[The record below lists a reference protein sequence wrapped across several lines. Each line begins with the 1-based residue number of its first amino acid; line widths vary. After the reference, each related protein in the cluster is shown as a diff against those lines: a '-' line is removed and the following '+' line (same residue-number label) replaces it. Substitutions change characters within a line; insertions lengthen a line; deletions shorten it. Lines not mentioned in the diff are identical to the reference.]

1 MLIFTNLKNIF
12 KFFIINKSLSYFFI
26 GFKKWEEAINFKIV
40 GDWSMWDRKILRKI
54 KKQVK
59 QILALEKIMKELT
72 DEQLKAK
79 TEEFR
84 NRLINGETLD
94 DILVEAFAVARE
106 ASRRVSGLHP
116 YPVQL
121 IGGIVLHNGDAAEMR
136 TGEGKTLTAVMP
148 IYLNALSGKGVHIIT
163 VNEYL
168 AKRDAELNQPI
179 FDFLDISVGV
189 NLRDYTPNFKR
200 EAYNKDVTYTTNSEL
215 GFDYL
220 RDNMVRSFSEKVQR
234 ELNFAIIDE
243 SDSVLIDEARTPL
256 IISGGSKNRT
266 PLYQATD
273 SFAKSLLPKDY
284 KIDWESKQI
293 ALTTTGVTK
302 AQSFFNIKNL
312 FDIESSELFH
322 HVQNALRANYV
333 FKLDVEYVVK
343 DGEIVLVDQFTGRL
357 MAGRVYSD
365 GLHQAIQAK
374 EKVEIQQE
382 TTTVATI
389 TYQNFFRLYNK
400 LSGMTGTAKTEEEEF
415 VKIYNMRV
423 ICIPTNKPIIRT
435 DKPDYVF
442 ATLNAKFKALLNE
455 VKERNAKGQPIL
467 IGTANVDVS
476 ERISNMLRLEG
487 INHEILNAK
496 NHAREAEIIAK
507 AGEKYAVTL
516 ATNMAG
522 RGTDIKLMPGV
533 EALGGLAV
541 LGTERNEAR
550 RIDNQLRGRA
560 GRQGDRGFSRF
571 YVSIEDD
578 LILRFGGEKLKKIF
592 ASLGEDFI
600 KSKMLTKSIT
610 RAQQKIEGL
619 NFDARKNLLDYDNVI
634 AQHREAMYS
643 QRDKILTA
651 NDGVLDILKTMHRT
665 VARDLLKIFTKTQG
679 REQYIDYQALV
690 LGTQKKIVKEG
701 TLEPELL
708 KRMNVE
714 EVIDL
719 ISEKS
724 YQFYLEKRERLNDVI
739 IKQIEYATL
748 LQVFDKYWTDHIDAL
763 SKLRAGIHLR
773 GYAQLNPLQAYIE
786 EASKL
791 FNLMTIN
798 IAHQV
803 LIMLHSIDP
812 DQIQIRSEEKILDTV
827 LASNPETKTKL
838 G

>member
-1 MLIFTNLKNIF
+1 
-12 KFFIINKSLSYFFI
+12 
-26 GFKKWEEAINFKIV
+26 
-40 GDWSMWDRKILRKI
+40 MWDRKILRKI
-54 KKQVK
+54 NKQVK
-59 QILALEKIMKELT
+59 AILALEKTMRELT
-72 DEQLKAK
+72 DEQLAAK

-84 NRLINGETLD
+84 QRLANGATLD

-106 ASRRVSGLHP
+106 ASKRVTGLHP

-121 IGGIVLHNGDAAEMR
+121 IGGIVLHNGDVAEMR

-168 AKRDAELNQPI
+168 AQRDAELNKPI
-179 FDFLDISVGV
+179 FDFLGISVGV
-189 NLRDYTPNFKR
+189 NLRDYTPVFKR
-200 EAYNKDVTYTTNSEL
+200 QAYAQDVTYTTNAEL

-220 RDNMVRSFSEKVQR
+220 RDNMVRSFQEKVQR
-234 ELNFAIIDE
+234 GMNFAIIDE
-243 SDSVLIDEARTPL
+243 ADSVLIDEARTPL

-266 PLYQATD
+266 PLYQASD
-273 SFAKSLLPKDY
+273 AFAKSLVPDDY

-293 ALTTTGVTK
+293 ALTVTGVRK
-302 AQSFFNIKNL
+302 AQGYFNLKNL
-312 FDIESSELFH
+312 FNIENSELFH
-322 HVQNALRANYV
+322 HIQNALRANYV

-374 EKVEIQQE
+374 EKVTIQQE

-423 ICIPTNKPIIRT
+423 ICIPTNKPIIRQ
-435 DKPDYVF
+435 DMPDYVF
-442 ATLNAKFKALLNE
+442 ATLNAKFKALIAE

-487 INHEILNAK
+487 ISHEILNAK

-507 AGEKYAVTL
+507 AGEFHAVTL

-522 RGTDIKLMPGV
+522 RGTDIKLVPGV
-533 EALGGLAV
+533 EKIGGLAV

-550 RIDNQLRGRA
+550 RIDNQLRGRS
-560 GRQGDRGFSRF
+560 GRQGDPGYSRF

-578 LILRFGGEKLKKIF
+578 LIMRFGGEKLKKIF
-592 ASLGEDFI
+592 TSLGEDFI
-600 KSKMLTKSIT
+600 KSKMLTRSIT

-651 NDGVLDILKTMHRT
+651 EGVLDILKTMHRT
-665 VARDLLKIFTKTQG
+665 VARDLLKIFTKIQG
-679 REQYIDYQALV
+679 REQFIDYEALAR
-690 LGTQKKIVKEG
+690 GTQNKILKSG
-701 TLEPELL
+701 TLEPEIL
-708 KRMNVE
+708 KKMLPE

-724 YQFYLEKRERLNDVI
+724 FEFYLEKRGKLNEVI

-748 LQVFDKYWTDHIDAL
+748 LQVFDKYWTDHIDGL

-812 DQIQIRSEEKILDTV
+812 DQMQVRSEEKILDTV

>member
-1 MLIFTNLKNIF
+1 
-12 KFFIINKSLSYFFI
+12 
-26 GFKKWEEAINFKIV
+26 
-40 GDWSMWDRKILRKI
+40 MWDSRILRKI
-54 KKQVK
+54 RKQVK
-59 QILALEKIMKELT
+59 EIIALESEMKQLSDPQLT
-72 DEQLKAK
+72 SK

-84 NRLINGETLD
+84 KRLTNGETLD

-106 ASRRVSGLHP
+106 TSRRVTGLFP

-121 IGGIVLHNGDAAEMR
+121 IGGIVLHNGDVAEMK

-179 FDFLDISVGV
+179 FDFLGITIGV
-189 NLRDYTPNFKR
+189 NLRDYPPHLKR
-200 EAYNKDVTYTTNSEL
+200 EAYSKDITYTTNAEL

-220 RDNMVRSFSEKVQR
+220 RDNMVRSFTDKVQR
-234 ELNFAIIDE
+234 PLNFAIIDE
-243 SDSVLIDEARTPL
+243 ADSVLIDEARTPL

-273 SFAKSLLPKDY
+273 AFAKSLVSDDY

-293 ALTTTGVTK
+293 ALTASGVRK
-302 AQSFFNIKNL
+302 AQSYFKLKNL
-312 FDIESSELFH
+312 FDIENSELFH
-322 HVQNALRANYV
+322 HISNALRANYI
-333 FKLDVEYVVK
+333 FKLDVEYVIR

-374 EKVEIQQE
+374 EKVNIQQE

-423 ICIPTNKPIIRT
+423 ISIPTNKPIIRD

-442 ATLNAKFKALLNE
+442 ATLNAKFKALLKE

-507 AGEKYAVTL
+507 AGELHSVTL

-522 RGTDIKLMPGV
+522 RGTDIKLADGV
-533 EALGGLAV
+533 KELGGLAV
-541 LGTERNEAR
+541 LGTDRNEAR
-550 RIDNQLRGRA
+550 RIDNQLRGRS
-560 GRQGDRGFSRF
+560 GRQGDPGFSRF
-571 YVSIEDD
+571 YISIEDE
-578 LILRFGGEKLKKIF
+578 LIMRFGGERLKKAF
-592 ASLGEDFI
+592 ASLGDDYI
-600 KSKMLTKSIT
+600 RSKMLTRAIT

-634 AQHREAMYS
+634 AQHREAMYR
-643 QRDKILTA
+643 QRDKILQA
-651 NDGVLDILKTMHRT
+651 ENVLAILETMHRT
-665 VARDLLKIFTKTQG
+665 VIRDLLRIFTKIQG
-679 REQYIDYQALV
+679 REQYIDYPDLIKGIENKI
-690 LGTQKKIVKEG
+690 LKPETLKIEILKKM
-701 TLEPELL
+701 EPE
-708 KRMNVE
+708 M
-714 EVIDL
+714 VIDL
-719 ISEKS
+719 ISKTA
-724 YQFYLEKRERLNDVI
+724 YDFYLEKRTNLNETI
-739 IKQIEYATL
+739 IEQIEYSTL
-748 LQVFDKYWTDHIDAL
+748 LQVFDKYWTEHIDGL

-791 FNLMTIN
+791 FDRMTIN

-803 LIMLHSIDP
+803 ILMLHAIDP
-812 DQIQIRSEEKILDTV
+812 NQMQVRGEKEILDTI
-827 LASNPETKTKL
+827 LAANPETKTKI

>member
-1 MLIFTNLKNIF
+1 
-12 KFFIINKSLSYFFI
+12 
-26 GFKKWEEAINFKIV
+26 
-40 GDWSMWDRKILRKI
+40 MWDHKILRKI

-59 QILALEKIMKELT
+59 AILALESSMKALT
-72 DEQLKAK
+72 DEQLAAK
-79 TEEFR
+79 TKEFR
-84 NRLINGETLD
+84 LRLAKGETLD
-94 DILVEAFAVARE
+94 GILVEAFAVARE
-106 ASRRVSGLHP
+106 ASRRLTGLHP

-121 IGGIVLHNGDAAEMR
+121 IGGIVLHNGDVAEMR

-168 AKRDAELNQPI
+168 AQRDAELNKPI
-179 FDFLDISVGV
+179 LNFLGITVGV
-189 NLRDYTPNFKR
+189 SLRDHTPIFKR
-200 EAYNKDVTYTTNSEL
+200 EAYLQDVTYTTNSEL

-220 RDNMVRSFSEKVQR
+220 RDNMVRSFTEKVQR
-234 ELNFAIIDE
+234 GLNFAIIDE
-243 SDSVLIDEARTPL
+243 ADSVLIDEARTPL

-266 PLYQATD
+266 PLYQAGD
-273 SFAKSLLPKDY
+273 AFAKTLVPEDY

-293 ALTTTGVTK
+293 ALTVTGVRK
-302 AQSFFNIKNL
+302 AQGYFNLKNL
-312 FDIESSELFH
+312 FDIENSELFH
-322 HVQNALRANYV
+322 HIQNALRANYI

-374 EKVEIQQE
+374 EKVTIQQE

-415 VKIYNMRV
+415 TKIYNMRV
-423 ICIPTNKPIIRT
+423 ICIPTNKAIIRQ
-435 DKPDYVF
+435 DMPDHVF
-442 ATLNAKFKALLNE
+442 ATLNAKFKALIAE

-507 AGEKYAVTL
+507 AGELGAVTL

-522 RGTDIKLMPGV
+522 RGTDIKLAPGV
-533 EALGGLAV
+533 EAIGGLAV

-571 YVSIEDD
+571 YVSIEDE
-578 LILRFGGEKLKKIF
+578 LIMRFGGEKLKKIF

-600 KSKMLTKSIT
+600 KSKMLTRSIT

-634 AQHREAMYS
+634 AQHREAMYA
-643 QRDKILTA
+643 QRDKILTS
-651 NDGVLDILKTMHRT
+651 DGVLDILKTMHRT
-665 VARDLLKIFTKTQG
+665 VARDLLKIFSKIQG
-679 REQYIDYQALV
+679 REQFIDYPALV
-690 LGTQKKIVKEG
+690 LGTQNKILKAG
-701 TLEPELL
+701 TLDAEALKKMLPED
-708 KRMNVE
+708 
-714 EVIDL
+714 VITL
-719 ISEKS
+719 ISYEAYK
-724 YQFYLEKRERLNDVI
+724 FYSEKREKLNEVI

-748 LQVFDKYWTDHIDAL
+748 LQVFDQYWTNHIDAL

-812 DQIQIRSEEKILDTV
+812 DQMQVRSEQKILDTV
-827 LASNPETKTKL
+827 LASNPETKTKI

>member
-1 MLIFTNLKNIF
+1 
-12 KFFIINKSLSYFFI
+12 
-26 GFKKWEEAINFKIV
+26 
-40 GDWSMWDRKILRKI
+40 MWDRKILQKI

-59 QILALEKIMKELT
+59 EIIGLEPSMKELT
-72 DEQLKAK
+72 DTQLAAK
-79 TEEFR
+79 TKEFR
-84 NRLINGETLD
+84 SRLINGETLEE
-94 DILVEAFAVARE
+94 ILVEAFAVARE
-106 ASRRVSGLHP
+106 VSRRVTGLHP

-121 IGGIVLHNGDAAEMR
+121 IGGLVLHNGDIAEMR

-148 IYLNALSGKGVHIIT
+148 IYLNALTNKGVHIIT

-168 AKRDAELNQPI
+168 AQRDADLNKPI
-179 FDFLDISVGV
+179 FDFLGITIGV
-189 NLRDYTPNFKR
+189 NLRDYPPNLKR
-200 EAYNKDVTYTTNSEL
+200 EAYAKDVTYTTNAEL

-220 RDNMVRSFSEKVQR
+220 RDNMVHSFQDKVQR
-234 ELNFAIIDE
+234 GLNFAIIDE
-243 SDSVLIDEARTPL
+243 ADSVLIDEARTPL

-273 SFAKSLLPKDY
+273 AFAKSLKPEDY

-293 ALTTTGVTK
+293 ALTPTGVRK
-302 AQSFFNIKNL
+302 AQSYFNLKNL
-312 FDIESSELFH
+312 FDIENSELFH
-322 HVQNALRANYV
+322 HIQNALRANYV

-374 EKVEIQQE
+374 EKVTIQQE

-389 TYQNFFRLYNK
+389 TYQNFFRLYSK

-423 ICIPTNKPIIRT
+423 ICIPTNKPIIRD
-435 DKPDYVF
+435 DKSDYVF
-442 ATLNAKFKALLNE
+442 ATLNAKFKALIKD
-455 VKERNAKGQPIL
+455 VKERNTKGQPIL

-487 INHEILNAK
+487 IKHEILNAK

-507 AGEKYAVTL
+507 AGEFYAVTL

-522 RGTDIKLMPGV
+522 RGTDIKLAPGI
-533 EALGGLAV
+533 EKLGGLAV

-550 RIDNQLRGRA
+550 RIDNQLRGRS
-560 GRQGDRGFSRF
+560 GRQGDPGFSCF

-578 LILRFGGEKLKKIF
+578 LIMRFGGEKLKRIF

-600 KSKMLTKSIT
+600 KSKMLTRSIT

-651 NDGVLDILKTMHRT
+651 DSVLDILKTMHRT
-665 VARDLLKIFTKTQG
+665 VARDLLKIFTKIQG
-679 REQYIDYQALV
+679 REQYIDYQTLIK
-690 LGTQKKIVKEG
+690 GTQNKILKPDSLNDED
-701 TLEPELL
+701 L
-708 KRMNVE
+708 KRMLPE
-714 EVIDL
+714 EVINL
-719 ISEKS
+719 ISAQS
-724 YQFYLEKRERLNDVI
+724 YQFYLEKRAKLNEII
-739 IKQIEYATL
+739 IKQIEYSTL
-748 LQVFDKYWTDHIDAL
+748 LQVFDRYWTDHIDAL

-803 LIMLHSIDP
+803 LVMLHSIDP
-812 DQIQIRSEEKILDTV
+812 DQIQIRSEAKILDTI
-827 LASNPETKTKL
+827 LSSNPETKTKL

>member
-1 MLIFTNLKNIF
+1 
-12 KFFIINKSLSYFFI
+12 
-26 GFKKWEEAINFKIV
+26 
-40 GDWSMWDRKILRKI
+40 MWDRKILRKI
-54 KKQVK
+54 RKQVK
-59 QILALEKIMKELT
+59 AILALEKTMQELT
-72 DEQLKAK
+72 DEQLAAK

-84 NRLINGETLD
+84 QRLTNGETLD

-106 ASRRVSGLHP
+106 ASRRVIGLHP

-121 IGGIVLHNGDAAEMR
+121 IGGIVLHNGDVAEMR

-168 AKRDAELNQPI
+168 AQRDAELNKPI
-179 FDFLDISVGV
+179 FDFLGISIGV
-189 NLRDYTPNFKR
+189 NLRDYTPQFKR
-200 EAYNKDVTYTTNSEL
+200 EAYAKDVTYTTNAEL

-220 RDNMVRSFSEKVQR
+220 RDNMVRSFKDKVQR
-234 ELNFAIIDE
+234 GLNFSIVDE
-243 SDSVLIDEARTPL
+243 ADSVMIDEARTPL

-266 PLYQATD
+266 PLYQASD
-273 SFAKSLLPKDY
+273 AFSKSLVPEDY

-293 ALTTTGVTK
+293 ALTVTGVRK
-302 AQSFFNIKNL
+302 AQAYFNLKNL
-312 FDIESSELFH
+312 FDIENSELFH
-322 HVQNALRANYV
+322 HIQNALRANYV

-374 EKVEIQQE
+374 EKVNIQQE

-423 ICIPTNKPIIRT
+423 ICIPTNKSIIRE
-435 DKPDYVF
+435 DMPDYVF
-442 ATLNAKFKALLNE
+442 ATLNAKFKALINE
-455 VKERNAKGQPIL
+455 VKERNDKGQPIL

-487 INHEILNAK
+487 IRHEILNAK
-496 NHAREAEIIAK
+496 NHAREAEIISK
-507 AGEKYAVTL
+507 AGEFHAVTL

-522 RGTDIKLMPGV
+522 RGTDIKLAPGV
-533 EALGGLAV
+533 NEIGGLAV

-560 GRQGDRGFSRF
+560 GRQGDPGFSRF

-578 LILRFGGEKLKKIF
+578 LIMRFGGEKLKKIF
-592 ASLGEDFI
+592 ASLGDDFI
-600 KSKMLTKSIT
+600 KSKMLTRSIT

-634 AQHREAMYS
+634 AQHREAMYA
-643 QRDKILTA
+643 QRDKILTSES
-651 NDGVLDILKTMHRT
+651 VLDILKTMHRT
-665 VARDLLKIFTKTQG
+665 VARDLLKIFSKVQG

-690 LGTQKKIVKEG
+690 TGTQNKLLKQG
-701 TLEPELL
+701 TLEPEVL
-708 KRMNVE
+708 KKMLPE

-719 ISEKS
+719 ISEKAFE
-724 YQFYLEKRERLNDVI
+724 FYLEKRARLNEVI
-739 IKQIEYATL
+739 INQIEYATL
-748 LQVFDKYWTDHIDAL
+748 LQVFDRFWTEHIDGL

-791 FNLMTIN
+791 FSLMTIN

-812 DQIQIRSEEKILDTV
+812 DQIQVRSEEKILDTV
-827 LASNPETKTKL
+827 LASNPETKTKI

>member
-1 MLIFTNLKNIF
+1 
-12 KFFIINKSLSYFFI
+12 
-26 GFKKWEEAINFKIV
+26 
-40 GDWSMWDRKILRKI
+40 MWDSKILRKI
-54 KKQVK
+54 RKQVK
-59 QILALEKIMKELT
+59 EIIALESEMKHLSDSQLT
-72 DEQLKAK
+72 AK

-84 NRLINGETLD
+84 QRLMKDETLD

-106 ASRRVSGLHP
+106 ASRRVTGLHP

-121 IGGIVLHNGDAAEMR
+121 IGGIVLHNGDVAEMK

-168 AKRDAELNQPI
+168 AQRDAESNQPI
-179 FDFLDISVGV
+179 FDFLGITIGV
-189 NLRDYTPNFKR
+189 NLREYTPYLKR
-200 EAYNKDVTYTTNSEL
+200 EAYNKDITYTTNAEL

-220 RDNMVRSFSEKVQR
+220 RDNMVRSFADKVQR
-234 ELNFAIIDE
+234 PLNFAIIDE
-243 SDSVLIDEARTPL
+243 ADSVLIDEARTPL
-256 IISGGSKNRT
+256 IISGGAKNRT

-273 SFAKSLLPKDY
+273 AFAKSLVPNDY

-293 ALTTTGVTK
+293 ALTASGVRK
-302 AQSFFNIKNL
+302 AQNYFKLKNL
-312 FDIESSELFH
+312 FDIENSELFH
-322 HVQNALRANYV
+322 HISNALRANYI
-333 FKLDVEYVVK
+333 FKLDVEYVVR

-374 EKVEIQQE
+374 EKVNIQQE

-423 ICIPTNKPIIRT
+423 ISIPTNKPIIRE
-435 DKPDYVF
+435 DKPDFVF
-442 ATLNAKFKALLNE
+442 ATLNAKFKSLLKE

-487 INHEILNAK
+487 IRHEILNAK

-507 AGEKYAVTL
+507 AGELHAVTL

-522 RGTDIKLMPGV
+522 RGTDIKLAKGV
-533 EALGGLAV
+533 RELGGLAV

-560 GRQGDRGFSRF
+560 GRQGDPGFSRF
-571 YVSIEDD
+571 YVSIEDE
-578 LILRFGGEKLKKIF
+578 LIMRFGGEKLKRAF
-592 ASLGEDFI
+592 ASLGEDYI
-600 KSKMLTKSIT
+600 KSKMLTRAIT

-634 AQHREAMYS
+634 AQHREAMYR
-643 QRDKILTA
+643 QRDKILQST
-651 NDGVLDILKTMHRT
+651 NVLPILETMHKT
-665 VARDLLKIFTKTQG
+665 VARDLLRIFTKIQG
-679 REQYIDYQALV
+679 REQYIDYQDLIKAIEN
-690 LGTQKKIVKEG
+690 KILKPE
-701 TLEPELL
+701 TLEL
-708 KRMNVE
+708 KVLKKME
-714 EVIDL
+714 SEAVIHL
-719 ISEKS
+719 ISAKS
-724 YQFYLEKRERLNDVI
+724 YEFYLEKRANLNEVI
-739 IKQIEYATL
+739 AEQIEYSTL
-748 LQVFDKYWTDHIDAL
+748 LQVFDKYWTEHIDAL

-786 EASKL
+786 EASKM
-791 FNLMTIN
+791 FNRMTIN

-803 LIMLHSIDP
+803 IIMLHSIDP
-812 DQIQIRSEEKILDTV
+812 NQMQVRGEREILDTI
-827 LASNPETKTKL
+827 LAANPETKTKI

>member
-1 MLIFTNLKNIF
+1 
-12 KFFIINKSLSYFFI
+12 
-26 GFKKWEEAINFKIV
+26 
-40 GDWSMWDRKILRKI
+40 MWDRKILQRI
-54 KKQVK
+54 RKQVK
-59 QILALEKIMKELT
+59 QILALEQSMKELA
-72 DEQLKAK
+72 DAQLSEK
-79 TEEFR
+79 TQEFR
-84 NRLINGETLD
+84 TRLANGETLD
-94 DILVEAFAVARE
+94 DILVEAFAVVRE
-106 ASRRVSGLHP
+106 ASRRITGLHP

-121 IGGIVLHNGDAAEMR
+121 IGGLVLHNGDVAEMR

-148 IYLNALSGKGVHIIT
+148 IYLNALSGKGVHVIT

-168 AKRDAELNQPI
+168 AQRDAELNRPI
-179 FDFLDISVGV
+179 LDFLGISVGV
-189 NLRDYTPNFKR
+189 NLRDYTPIFKR
-200 EAYNKDVTYTTNSEL
+200 EAYSKDVTYTTNAEL

-220 RDNMVRSFSEKVQR
+220 RDNMVRSFQEKVQR

-243 SDSVLIDEARTPL
+243 ADSVLIDEARTPL

-266 PLYQATD
+266 PLYQASDAFSKT
-273 SFAKSLLPKDY
+273 LIPEDY

-293 ALTTTGVTK
+293 ALTVTGVRK
-302 AQSFFNIKNL
+302 AQSYFNLKNL
-312 FDIESSELFH
+312 FAIEHSELFH
-322 HVQNALRANYV
+322 HIQNALRANYV

-423 ICIPTNKPIIRT
+423 IRIPTNKPIIRE
-435 DKPDYVF
+435 DYPDYVF

-455 VKERNAKGQPIL
+455 VKERHEKGQPIL

-487 INHEILNAK
+487 IEHEILNAK

-507 AGEKYAVTL
+507 AGQFKAITL

-522 RGTDIKLMPGV
+522 RGTDIKLASGV
-533 EALGGLAV
+533 EKIGGLAV

-550 RIDNQLRGRA
+550 RIDNQLRGRS
-560 GRQGDRGFSRF
+560 GRQGDPGFSRF

-578 LILRFGGEKLKKIF
+578 LIMRFGGEKLKKIF
-592 ASLGEDFI
+592 ASLGDDFI
-600 KSKMLTKSIT
+600 KSKMLTRSIT

-619 NFDARKNLLDYDNVI
+619 NFDARKNILDYDNVI

-643 QRDKILTA
+643 QRDKILTS
-651 NDGVLDILKTMHRT
+651 DGVLDILKTMHRT
-665 VARDLLKIFTKTQG
+665 VARDLLKIFTKIQG

-690 LGTQKKIVKEG
+690 IGTQKKILKEND
-701 TLEPELL
+701 LDPEVL
-708 KRMNVE
+708 KKMVPE
-714 EVIDL
+714 DVINL
-719 ISEKS
+719 ISEQS
-724 YQFYLEKRERLNDVI
+724 YNYYLEKRAKLNDII

-791 FNLMTIN
+791 FNYMTIN

-812 DQIQIRSEEKILDTV
+812 DQIQIRNEETILDSV

>member
-1 MLIFTNLKNIF
+1 
-12 KFFIINKSLSYFFI
+12 
-26 GFKKWEEAINFKIV
+26 
-40 GDWSMWDRKILRKI
+40 MWDSKILRKI
-54 KKQVK
+54 RKQVK
-59 QILALEKIMKELT
+59 EIIALESEMKHLSDSQLT
-72 DEQLKAK
+72 AK

-84 NRLINGETLD
+84 QRLMKDETLD

-106 ASRRVSGLHP
+106 ASRRVTGLHP

-121 IGGIVLHNGDAAEMR
+121 IGGIVLHNGDVAEMK

-168 AKRDAELNQPI
+168 AQRDAESNQPI
-179 FDFLDISVGV
+179 FDFLGITIGV
-189 NLRDYTPNFKR
+189 NLREYTPYLKR
-200 EAYNKDVTYTTNSEL
+200 EAYNKDITYTTNAEL

-220 RDNMVRSFSEKVQR
+220 RDNMVRSFADKVQR
-234 ELNFAIIDE
+234 PLNFAIIDE
-243 SDSVLIDEARTPL
+243 ADSVLIDEARTPL
-256 IISGGSKNRT
+256 IISGGAKNRT

-273 SFAKSLLPKDY
+273 AFAKSLVPNDY

-293 ALTTTGVTK
+293 ALTASGVRK
-302 AQSFFNIKNL
+302 AQNYFKLKNL
-312 FDIESSELFH
+312 FDIENSELFH
-322 HVQNALRANYV
+322 HISNALRANYI
-333 FKLDVEYVVK
+333 FKLDVEYVVR

-374 EKVEIQQE
+374 EKVNIQQE

-423 ICIPTNKPIIRT
+423 ISIPTNKPIIRE
-435 DKPDYVF
+435 DKPDFVF
-442 ATLNAKFKALLNE
+442 ATLNAKFKSLLKE

-487 INHEILNAK
+487 IRHEILNAK

-507 AGEKYAVTL
+507 AGELHAVTL

-522 RGTDIKLMPGV
+522 RGTDIKLAKGV
-533 EALGGLAV
+533 RELGGLAV

-560 GRQGDRGFSRF
+560 GRQGDPGFSRF
-571 YVSIEDD
+571 YVSIEDE
-578 LILRFGGEKLKKIF
+578 LIMRFGGEKLKRAF
-592 ASLGEDFI
+592 ASLGEDYI
-600 KSKMLTKSIT
+600 KSKMLTRAIT

-634 AQHREAMYS
+634 AQHREAMYR
-643 QRDKILTA
+643 QRDKILQST
-651 NDGVLDILKTMHRT
+651 NVLPILETMHKT
-665 VARDLLKIFTKTQG
+665 VARDLLRIFTKIQG
-679 REQYIDYQALV
+679 REQYIDYQDLIKAIEN
-690 LGTQKKIVKEG
+690 KILKPE
-701 TLEPELL
+701 TLEL
-708 KRMNVE
+708 KVLKKME
-714 EVIDL
+714 SEAVINL
-719 ISEKS
+719 ISAKS
-724 YQFYLEKRERLNDVI
+724 YEFYLEKRANLNEVI
-739 IKQIEYATL
+739 AEQIEYSTL
-748 LQVFDKYWTDHIDAL
+748 LQVFDKYWTEHIDAL

-786 EASKL
+786 EASKM
-791 FNLMTIN
+791 FNRMTIN

-803 LIMLHSIDP
+803 IIMLHSIDP
-812 DQIQIRSEEKILDTV
+812 NQMQVRGEREILDTI
-827 LASNPETKTKL
+827 LAANPETKTKI

>member
-1 MLIFTNLKNIF
+1 
-12 KFFIINKSLSYFFI
+12 
-26 GFKKWEEAINFKIV
+26 
-40 GDWSMWDRKILRKI
+40 MWDRKILGRI

-59 QILALEKIMKELT
+59 EILALETEMQQLPDPQLASKT
-72 DEQLKAK
+72 DE
-79 TEEFR
+79 FR
-84 NRLINGETLD
+84 KRLSDGETLD

-106 ASRRVSGLHP
+106 VSRRVIGLHP

-121 IGGIVLHNGDAAEMR
+121 IGGIVLHNGDVAEMK

-168 AKRDAELNQPI
+168 AQRDAELNKPI
-179 FDFLDISVGV
+179 FDFLGITIGV
-189 NLRDYTPNFKR
+189 NMRDYPPHLKR
-200 EAYNKDVTYTTNSEL
+200 EAYNKDITYTTNAEL

-220 RDNMVRSFSEKVQR
+220 RDNMVRTFSEKVQR
-234 ELNFAIIDE
+234 ELNFSIIDE
-243 SDSVLIDEARTPL
+243 ADSVLIDEARTPL

-273 SFAKSLLPKDY
+273 AFAKSLVKEDY

-293 ALTTTGVTK
+293 ALTAFGVRK
-302 AQSFFNIKNL
+302 AQNYFKLKNL
-312 FDIESSELFH
+312 FDIENSELFH
-322 HVQNALRANYV
+322 HIQNALRANYI
-333 FKLDVEYVVK
+333 FKLDVEYVVR
-343 DGEIVLVDQFTGRL
+343 DSEIILVDQFTGRL

-389 TYQNFFRLYNK
+389 TYQNFFRLYSK

-423 ICIPTNKPIIRT
+423 ISIPTNKPIVRD
-435 DKPDYVF
+435 DKSDYVF
-442 ATLNAKFKALLNE
+442 ATLNAKFKALIKE
-455 VKERNAKGQPIL
+455 VKERNIKGQPIL

-476 ERISNMLRLEG
+476 ERVSNMLRLEG

-507 AGEKYAVTL
+507 AGELHAVTL

-522 RGTDIKLMPGV
+522 RGTDIKLAAGV
-533 EALGGLAV
+533 IELGGLAV

-550 RIDNQLRGRA
+550 RIDNQLRGRS
-560 GRQGDRGFSRF
+560 GRQGDPGFSRF
-571 YVSIEDD
+571 YVSIEDE
-578 LILRFGGEKLKKIF
+578 LIMRFGGERLKKAF
-592 ASLGEDFI
+592 ASLGEDYI
-600 KSKMLTKSIT
+600 KSKMLTRAIT

-619 NFDARKNLLDYDNVI
+619 NFDARKNILDYDNVI
-634 AQHREAMYS
+634 AQHREAMYR
-643 QRDKILTA
+643 QRDKILQA
-651 NDGVLDILKTMHRT
+651 ENILEILTTMHRT
-665 VARDLLKIFTKTQG
+665 VARDLLRIFTKVQG
-679 REQYIDYQALV
+679 REHYIDYQELV
-690 LGTQKKIVKEG
+690 KGIENKIIKSGVLKA
-701 TLEPELL
+701 ELL
-708 KRMNVE
+708 KKMNPE
-714 EVIDL
+714 DVIDL
-719 ISEKS
+719 ISKKAYE
-724 YQFYLEKRERLNDVI
+724 FYLEKRANLNEVI
-739 IKQIEYATL
+739 IAQIEYATL
-748 LQVFDKYWTDHIDAL
+748 LQVFDKYWTEHIDGL

-773 GYAQLNPLQAYIE
+773 GYAQLNPLQAYID

-791 FNLMTIN
+791 FSRMTIN

-803 LIMLHSIDP
+803 VIMLHSIDP
-812 DQIQIRSEEKILDTV
+812 NQMQVRGEKEILDTV
-827 LASNPETKTKL
+827 LAANPETKTKL

>member
-1 MLIFTNLKNIF
+1 
-12 KFFIINKSLSYFFI
+12 
-26 GFKKWEEAINFKIV
+26 
-40 GDWSMWDRKILRKI
+40 MWDSKILRKI
-54 KKQVK
+54 RKQVK
-59 QILALEKIMKELT
+59 EIIALESEMKHLSGSQLT
-72 DEQLKAK
+72 AK

-84 NRLINGETLD
+84 QRLMKDETLD

-106 ASRRVSGLHP
+106 ASRRVTGLHP

-121 IGGIVLHNGDAAEMR
+121 IGGIVLHNGDVAEMK

-168 AKRDAELNQPI
+168 AQRDAESNQPI
-179 FDFLDISVGV
+179 FDFLGITIGV
-189 NLRDYTPNFKR
+189 NLREYTPYLKR
-200 EAYNKDVTYTTNSEL
+200 EAYNKDITYTTNAEL

-220 RDNMVRSFSEKVQR
+220 RDNMVRSFADKVQR
-234 ELNFAIIDE
+234 PLNFAIIDE
-243 SDSVLIDEARTPL
+243 ADSVLIDEARTPL
-256 IISGGSKNRT
+256 IISGGAKNRT

-273 SFAKSLLPKDY
+273 AFAKSLVPNDY

-293 ALTTTGVTK
+293 ALTASGVRK
-302 AQSFFNIKNL
+302 AQNYFKLKNL
-312 FDIESSELFH
+312 FDIENSELFH
-322 HVQNALRANYV
+322 HISNALRANYI
-333 FKLDVEYVVK
+333 FKLDVEYVVR

-374 EKVEIQQE
+374 EKVNIQQE

-423 ICIPTNKPIIRT
+423 ISIPTNKPIIRE
-435 DKPDYVF
+435 DKPDFVF
-442 ATLNAKFKALLNE
+442 ATLNAKFKSLLKE

-487 INHEILNAK
+487 IRHEILNAK

-507 AGEKYAVTL
+507 AGELHAVTL

-522 RGTDIKLMPGV
+522 RGTDIKLAKGV
-533 EALGGLAV
+533 RELGGLAV

-560 GRQGDRGFSRF
+560 GRQGDPGFSRF
-571 YVSIEDD
+571 YVSIEDE
-578 LILRFGGEKLKKIF
+578 LIMRFGGEKLKRAF
-592 ASLGEDFI
+592 ASLGEDYI
-600 KSKMLTKSIT
+600 KSKMLTRAIT

-634 AQHREAMYS
+634 AQHREAMYR
-643 QRDKILTA
+643 QRDKILQST
-651 NDGVLDILKTMHRT
+651 NVLPILETMHKT
-665 VARDLLKIFTKTQG
+665 VARDLLRIFTKIQG
-679 REQYIDYQALV
+679 REQYIDYQDLIKAIEN
-690 LGTQKKIVKEG
+690 KILKPE
-701 TLEPELL
+701 TLEL
-708 KRMNVE
+708 KVLKKME
-714 EVIDL
+714 SEAVINL
-719 ISEKS
+719 ISAKS
-724 YQFYLEKRERLNDVI
+724 YEFYLEKRANLNEVI
-739 IKQIEYATL
+739 AEQIEYSTL
-748 LQVFDKYWTDHIDAL
+748 LQVFDKYWTEHIDAL

-786 EASKL
+786 EASKM
-791 FNLMTIN
+791 FNRMTIN

-803 LIMLHSIDP
+803 IIMLHSIDP
-812 DQIQIRSEEKILDTV
+812 NQMQVRGEREILDTI
-827 LASNPETKTKL
+827 LAANPETKTKI